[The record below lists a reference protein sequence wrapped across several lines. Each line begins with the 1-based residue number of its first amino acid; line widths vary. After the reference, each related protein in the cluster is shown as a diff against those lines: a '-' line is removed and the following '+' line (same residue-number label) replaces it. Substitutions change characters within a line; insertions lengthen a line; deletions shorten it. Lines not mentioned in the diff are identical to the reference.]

1 QRYADGRFDVLTRG
15 QRRFEIQSLNDD
27 RDYLRAE
34 VKYFADTDSSPAS
47 AAQRARAMRAW
58 QELQR
63 EGADELAASPPDE
76 NDPQL
81 SFRIAP
87 ALRDIDLQSG
97 LLTSR
102 SEAERLDQIVQLV
115 PRYLEKKQYIDK
127 MRKAAPTNGKGH
139 QPAAAG

>member
-1 QRYADGRFDVLTRG
+1 QRYPDGRFDVLTRG

-34 VKYFADTDSSPAS
+34 VQYFSDADSRPVS
-47 AAQRARAMRAW
+47 AAQRASAMRAW
-58 QELQR
+58 QELQQ
-63 EGADELAASPPDE
+63 EAAEELSVTTPDAD
-76 NDPQL
+76 DPQL

-87 ALRDIDLQSG
+87 ALRDVDLQST
-97 LLTSR
+97 LLSSR

-115 PRYLEKKQYIDK
+115 PRYLEKRQYIEK

-139 QPAAAG
+139 RPAAAG